1 MLRGTC
7 DAEVGEEIMAKRFV
21 FAGVLS
27 FALLTVGCSGESTP
41 TAAEDPV
48 GALQSAA
55 EEWATS
61 FYSGDASD
69 AYALFIRECQE
80 KFSEEEF
87 KAFSD
92 VAQATPRTVT
102 EVTAEVDSGKGTV
115 GISFAEETDFDTNMP
130 WVLVDGDWKTSDC
143 AMRE

>member
-1 MLRGTC
+1 M
-7 DAEVGEEIMAKRFV
+7 DKRFV
-21 FAGVLS
+21 FAGVVS
-27 FALLTVGCSGESTP
+27 FGLLTIGCSGESTP

-48 GALQSAA
+48 VALQSAG

-61 FYSGDASD
+61 FYSGDASV
-69 AYALFIRECQE
+69 AYSLFTRECHE
-80 KFSEEEF
+80 KFSEKKF

-92 VAQATPRTVT
+92 YAQSAPRTVT
-102 EVTAEVDSGKGTV
+102 DVTVEVDSGKGTV

-143 AMRE
+143 AMQE